1 MFPKLH
7 CRILGAV
14 FFSVFAPTLE
24 LGLCHCDKISNNN
37 KKYKKTK
44 KVSSDA
50 QVWRTAHHGGEQGAG
65 AELRSLGVRSQEAQM
80 NAAAQPTFSFL
91 FSSFYLLQD
100 SGP

>member
-1 MFPKLH
+1 MFHKLH

-14 FFSVFAPTLE
+14 FFSVLAPTLE

-37 KKYKKTK
+37 KKYRKTK

-65 AELRSLGVRSQEAQM
+65 AELRSLGVRTQEAQM
-80 NAAAQPTFSFL
+80 NAAAQPTFSL
-91 FSSFYLLQD
+91 FSFFFFLLAP
-100 SGP
+100 GL